1 MIVWSRKTDTNI
13 FEIWKKIRR
22 ILSQRSNKRQREEME
37 DQKQAVL
44 VSQASTATITG
55 KRVNTKPNL
64 LPPFSTQT
72 YHHNNDTLA
81 IKFNRLKDTLCIKI
95 FYLSAL
101 TTNFVLKILEHL
113 TLQTITKFLSI
124 IGTPS

>member
-55 KRVNTKPNL
+55 K
-64 LPPFSTQT
+64 
-72 YHHNNDTLA
+72 
-81 IKFNRLKDTLCIKI
+81 
-95 FYLSAL
+95 
-101 TTNFVLKILEHL
+101 E
-113 TLQTITKFLSI
+113 
-124 IGTPS
+124 